1 MHLRLDA
8 GREGQHEGP
17 HMSVTNVGAAS
28 APQAASPPAQNTA
41 PSGTDNTAADLRAN
55 PPPPQSAA
63 APGTGQKVD
72 IIA

>member
-1 MHLRLDA
+1 
-8 GREGQHEGP
+8 
-17 HMSVTNVGAAS
+17 MSVTNVGAAS
-28 APQAASPPAQNTA
+28 APQAVSPPAQNTA
-41 PSGTDNTAADLRAN
+41 PSATNDAAADPRAN